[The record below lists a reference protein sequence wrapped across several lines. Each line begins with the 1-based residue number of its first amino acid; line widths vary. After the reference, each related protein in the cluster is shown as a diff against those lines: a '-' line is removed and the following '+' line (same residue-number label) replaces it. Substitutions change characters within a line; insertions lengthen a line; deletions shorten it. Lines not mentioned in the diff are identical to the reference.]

1 LFIAPLRDGGEQ
13 GAALRRQVV
22 KLLPPVE
29 VEIGERDGEWE
40 LRTAE
45 HANFLKSLI
54 SPERRKVSM
63 RMVSIR
69 IR

>member
-1 LFIAPLRDGGEQ
+1 MEASRARPF
-13 GAALRRQVV
+13 VV
-22 KLLPPVE
+22 KWQSFSRRLR

-54 SPERRKVSM
+54 SPERRQVSM